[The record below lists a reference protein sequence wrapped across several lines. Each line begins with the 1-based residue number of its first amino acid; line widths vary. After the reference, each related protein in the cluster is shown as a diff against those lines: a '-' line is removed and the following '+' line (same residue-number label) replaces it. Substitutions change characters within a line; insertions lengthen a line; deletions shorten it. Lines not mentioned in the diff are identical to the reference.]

1 MATITL
7 NVTGM
12 KCGGCETTVQDKVKN
27 CAGVQSVVASH
38 KEKTVAIEYDEALTD
53 LAAIRK
59 IILDEGF
66 KLV

>member
-12 KCGGCETTVQDKVKN
+12 KCGGCETTVQDKIKAL
-27 CAGVQSVVASH
+27 AGVQSVTASH
-38 KEKTVAIEYDEALTD
+38 KAKTVDIEYDETVAD
-53 LAAIRK
+53 PSAFRK